1 MPDHD
6 PKLLTRRDA
15 IVALAASGATLA
27 GCAHPAL
34 AKSAPAAPPPPAPNT
49 TTTAQQPGVSA
60 MPSPSALSGTHTV
73 IPLPFKATALNGIS
87 EKMIVS
93 HHDNNYAGA
102 VKNLNKVEQELTR
115 INADT
120 PPFVVA
126 GLRQSELTFR
136 NSKTLHEAYF
146 GNLGGDGKRS
156 GAIEK
161 ALSEAYGAS
170 SRWEEHFRAT
180 GAGLGGGSG
189 WAILSLELDTGAL
202 RTAWSGNHTQ
212 VLATSVPLL
221 VMDMY
226 EHAYQMDFGAAAA
239 KYIDTFFVNIRWDEV
254 NHRYERALAAAKV
267 LRG

>member
-1 MPDHD
+1 MSSP
-6 PKLLTRRDA
+6 
-15 IVALAASGATLA
+15 
-27 GCAHPAL
+27 PAL
-34 AKSAPAAPPPPAPNT
+34 AGA
-49 TTTAQQPGVSA
+49 
-60 MPSPSALSGTHTV
+60 HTV
-73 IPLPFKATALNGIS
+73 LPLWFKPTALNGIS

-102 VKNLNKVEQELTR
+102 VKNLNKVEQELSQ

-161 ALSEAYGAS
+161 ALSDAYGAS
-170 SRWEEHFRAT
+170 SRWEEQFRAT

-189 WAILSLELDTGAL
+189 VGHPGARTRDDGLAHVLVRQPHAGARDEHPVARHGHVRARLPDGLRCCCGEVHRHVLHEHSLG
-202 RTAWSGNHTQ
+202 
-212 VLATSVPLL
+212 
-221 VMDMY
+221 
-226 EHAYQMDFGAAAA
+226 
-239 KYIDTFFVNIRWDEV
+239 
-254 NHRYERALAAAKV
+254 
-267 LRG
+267 RGESSL